1 MSELA
6 SFGEWV
12 RRCRRALDLTRE
24 ALAQQVGCAVV
35 TIRKIEAD
43 ERRPSRQVAER
54 LAECLQIPA
63 EQRAVF
69 LQAARIARAADRLAK
84 PPTHDQPFRPVQ
96 SEIGTDPAHEVRR
109 TNLPIPLTQL
119 VGRERD
125 LAALGELLGHRDL
138 RLLNLTGAGGAGKTR
153 LALQLAAEQ
162 LACYAHGVWFVD
174 LAPLRDPTLVIPAIL
189 QALGLKEVGGGR
201 PPLQQVQD
209 FIRDKQL
216 LLMLDNFEH
225 LLEAAP
231 LLIQLL
237 AAAPLLTVLVTSRTA
252 LRLRGEHEYT
262 VPPLELPD
270 RAQIAPLE
278 DLAQYPAIELFIQ
291 RAQAVQ
297 TTFQLISANAPAVVE
312 ICHRLDGLPLAIELA
327 AARSRL
333 FSPQA
338 LLQRLDSRLTIL
350 TGGARD
356 FPSRQ
361 QTIRSTI
368 DWSYNLLA
376 TGEKRLFMRLGV
388 FVGGCTLQAVEAIC
402 ISLGDAGSDVVDGL
416 MSLFDKSLLGR
427 AELESGEPLFRMLET
442 IREYALEKLHESGE
456 LVPLRTAHC
465 VYYAG
470 LAVAAEPHLT
480 GSHQAVWLAHLEHA
494 HDNLRA
500 ALRWALEQ
508 GDGLSALQLA
518 GGLGK
523 FWEVRGH
530 WSEGR
535 LWLGQALAANT
546 QPSPATEGAAG
557 TQPWLARTL
566 WWAGALAWRQCDYEQ
581 AHQQLEQSLAIH
593 RALGASD
600 HLTDVLSTLG
610 GVAFEQGRYAD
621 AQVLYEE
628 CLAVRRAFGSRERIG
643 DSLFCVG
650 LVAIH
655 QQAYPTARR
664 YLEESLALLRDAG
677 YAYGSSFPLN
687 SLGNLA
693 NLQGDY
699 QAAQTCYDECLSI
712 RRELGDKRGVAAV
725 LCDIANMR
733 IRQQDLAAAR
743 QLYEESLVSFRA
755 LSNQRGIAYALSGLA
770 RVNLAQGHPMVAA
783 ELLSGAEAL
792 LAQMHAR
799 IDEPEH
805 SDKVRAIT
813 EVRAQLSDGQFQAA
827 WERGKTVRLE
837 ELISLAQ
844 NPLSA

>member
-1 MSELA
+1 MNDLA
-6 SFGEWV
+6 SFGEWI

-24 ALAQQVGCAVV
+24 ALAQQVGCAVI
-35 TIRKIEAD
+35 TIRKIESD

-54 LAECLQIPA
+54 LAECLQIPT
-63 EQRAVF
+63 EQRPAF
-69 LQAARIARAADRLAK
+69 LQAARGAGGENRLAK
-84 PPTHDQPFRPVQ
+84 PPAAERSPRPLQ
-96 SEIGTDPAHEVRR
+96 SAIGTAFAHQERR
-109 TNLPIPLTQL
+109 TNLPTPLTPL

-125 LAALGELLGHRDL
+125 LVMLDGLLHRRDL
-138 RLLNLTGAGGAGKTR
+138 QLLNLTGAGGVGKTR

-162 LACYAHGVWFVD
+162 LASYTHGVWFVD
-174 LAPLRDPTLVIPAIL
+174 LAPLRDPALVITAIF
-189 QALGLKEVGGGR
+189 QALDLKEVGGR
-201 PPLQQVQD
+201 PPLQQIQD
-209 FIRDKQL
+209 SIREKQL
-216 LLMLDNFEH
+216 LLVLDNFEH

-237 AAAPLLTVLVTSRTA
+237 AAAPLLKVLVTSRTA

-262 VPPLELPD
+262 VPPLDLPD
-270 RAQIAPLE
+270 RAQIPPLE
-278 DLAQYPAIELFIQ
+278 ALTQYAAIELFVQ

-297 TTFQLISANAPAVVE
+297 TTFRLTSANAPAVVE

-361 QTIRSTI
+361 QTIRSAI
-368 DWSYNLLA
+368 DWSYNLLEA
-376 TGEKRLFMRLGV
+376 SEKRLFMRLGV
-388 FVGGCTLQAVEAIC
+388 FVGGCTLHAAEAIC
-402 ISLGDAGSDVVDGL
+402 NSPGNAGSDLVDGL
-416 MSLFDKSLLGR
+416 MSLFEKSLLRR
-427 AELESGEPLFRMLET
+427 AELESGEPLFLMLET
-442 IREYALEKLHESGE
+442 IREYALEKLHASSE
-456 LVPLRTAHC
+456 LVPLQAVHC
-465 VYYAG
+465 AYFTD
-470 LAVAAEPHLT
+470 LALAAEPHLT
-480 GSHQAVWLAHLEHA
+480 DSDQAAWLARLEAA

-508 GDGLSALQLA
+508 GDGQTALQL
-518 GGLGK
+518 GGALGK

-535 LWLGQALAANT
+535 LWLEQALAAGL
-546 QPSPATEGAAG
+546 QHSHSTEGTTT
-557 TQPWLARTL
+557 TQPWLARVL
-566 WWAGALAWRQCDYEQ
+566 WWAGALAWRQCDYAQ
-581 AHQQLEQSLAIH
+581 ATKKLEQSLAIY
-593 RALGASD
+593 RALGD
-600 HLTDVLSTLG
+600 LDRLTDILSTLG
-610 GVAFEQGRYAD
+610 GVAFEQGKYAD

-628 CLAVRRAFGSRERIG
+628 SLAVRREFGVRERIG
-643 DSLFCVG
+643 DSLFCIG
-650 LVAIH
+650 LVAFH
-655 QQAYPTARR
+655 QQAFASARL
-664 YLEESLALLRDAG
+664 YLEESLRLLRDAG

-699 QAAQTCYDECLSI
+699 QAAQTFYDECLLV
-712 RRELGDKRGVAAV
+712 RQELGDKRGVAAV

-733 IRQQDLAAAR
+733 VRQRDLVAGR
-743 QLYEESLVSFRA
+743 QLYEEGLTIFRA
-755 LSNQRGIAYALSGLA
+755 LNNQRGIAYALSGLA
-770 RVNLAQGHPMVAA
+770 RVNLGQGHPTIAA

-805 SDKVRAIT
+805 SDKERAIT
-813 EVRAQLSDGQFQAA
+813 EVRARLTNNQFQAA
-827 WERGKTVRLE
+827 WERGRTVRLE

-844 NPLSA
+844 KPLP